1 MAGGARLVNLVSI
14 IIPYADY
21 HLSIVEQAIA
31 AASNQS
37 IKCKIIPVHDTE
49 GQGAGWA
56 RNKGVALSDSL
67 FILCCDA
74 DDTLREDA
82 IERMVA
88 SYERQGTY
96 IYSDDQQGDSIHQT
110 PDCGAYLDGTWH
122 TVNALI
128 PTAAFK
134 AVGGFDETLPALED
148 LDLFLRL
155 QAAGVCGVRC
165 PHVLVRYT
173 AGGKRSR
180 DIQQRDDYVQFK
192 QSIYQRWSKA
202 ASMGCG
208 CGVAV
213 SGVIPDGKQEG
224 DILVTA
230 LYTPREMHGPVTGRL
245 YAKPRGPSGYQIYVD
260 PRDIDSPTGKTLWQP
275 VKTIDKD
282 ATPDVDNVMRIA
294 AEAMNA

>member
-1 MAGGARLVNLVSI
+1 MNLVDI

-37 IKCKIIPVHDTE
+37 VKCGIIPVHDTE

-67 FILCCDA
+67 FVLCCDA
-74 DDTLREDA
+74 DDTMREDA
-82 IERMVA
+82 VELMIA
-88 SYERQGTY
+88 SYQRQGVY
-96 IYSDDQQGDSIHQT
+96 IYSDDQQGDSIHET
-110 PDCGAYLDGTWH
+110 PDCGVYLDGSWH

-148 LDLFLRL
+148 KDLFLRL

-173 AGGKRSR
+173 AGGQRSKA
-180 DIQQRDDYVQFK
+180 FK
-192 QSIYQRWSKA
+192 ARPDHNQIYDEIERRWSGVA
-202 ASMGCG
+202 IMGCG
-208 CGVAV
+208 CGSPV
-213 SGVIPDGKQEG
+213 SGVIPENKQDS
-224 DILVTA
+224 DILATA
-230 LYTPREMHGPVTGRL
+230 LYTPREMPGPITGRM
-245 YAKPRGPSGYQIYVD
+245 YQKPRGPSGYQLWID
-260 PRDIDSPTGKTLWQP
+260 PRDLDSPAGKMLWSP
-275 VKTIDKD
+275 VKSIDPNVLP
-282 ATPDVDNVMRIA
+282 AVDDVMRLA
-294 AEAMNA
+294 QEAMRA